1 MNDGVEYVA
10 FLRGINVGGRSVI
23 KMEDLRKTLESM
35 GFQGVKTVMASGNVR
50 FRAKDKDV
58 AALSTRLAQGFRE
71 AFGRDIFVIV
81 RPLDDIREL
90 AARRPLEAVKDVP
103 GARLFVTFF
112 SGSADRYA
120 FFAAE
125 EDEYRILSVAHGA
138 ICSVLYEKPGTG
150 AVELMGAIEKAFGQK
165 VTTRSWS
172 TVEKLLK

>member
-10 FLRGINVGGRSVI
+10 FLRGINVGGRSVV

-35 GFQGVKTVMASGNVR
+35 GFKGVKTVMASGNVR
-50 FRAKDKDV
+50 FRAEEKDV
-58 AALSTRLAQGFRE
+58 AALSMHLARGLKE

-90 AARRPLEAVKDVP
+90 VARRPFQAVKDAP

-112 SGSADRYA
+112 SGSADNCA
-120 FFAAE
+120 FFPAG
-125 EDEYRILSVAHGA
+125 EDGYRILSVADGA
-138 ICSVLYEKPGTG
+138 ICSVLYEKPGIG

-172 TVEKLLK
+172 TIEKLLK